1 MPRFRVMSRRYGS
14 IELNATNWLNALG
27 HGLEQMGV
35 MEGMERMACE
45 VLRNGQ
51 VLVRDAC
58 LGEGFV
64 VQPMGFAEVA
74 LVVEENNEDLF
85 EAPEDTHESTVHQ
98 IDALR
103 NAPGVHTAI
112 QIALN
117 LITHIVSAESA
128 AVLELQQDE
137 SLIFLAATG
146 PSAEVLMG
154 HSIPKGVGF
163 AGFCVRHVA
172 ALNIHEPYADSRFHR
187 DVDAITGHRTRSL
200 MVVPIRYQEKIY
212 GCLEVVNARGPYGFP
227 RSAMADAEL
236 VAGALAERMAH
247 VVPEYGKAS
256 PISE

>member
-45 VLRNGQ
+45 VLKNGQ

-64 VQPMGFAEVA
+64 VQPMGFAEMA
-74 LVVEENNEDLF
+74 LPVEETNDDLY

-103 NAPGVHTAI
+103 NAPGIRAAT

-128 AVLELQQDE
+128 AVLELQQDG
-137 SLIFLAATG
+137 SLIFVAATG
-146 PSAEVLMG
+146 PSSEVLIG
-154 HSIPKGVGF
+154 HTIPKGVGF
-163 AGFCVRHVA
+163 AGFCAGHVA
-172 ALNIHEPYADSRFHR
+172 ALNIHEPYADSRFHKE
-187 DVDAITGHRTRSL
+187 VDAITGHRTRSL
-200 MVVPIRYQEKIY
+200 MVVPIRSKEKVY
-212 GCLEVVNARGPYGFP
+212 GCLEVVNARGLYGFP

-247 VVPEYGKAS
+247 VAPEFG
-256 PISE
+256 